1 MIKCQRK
8 KQLTDWMC
16 EYIKAVVMNP
26 FSLTV
31 TLKTLKTVIIVKEL
45 RVNMSILFSRTKI
58 TQLNTKSSFS

>member
-31 TLKTLKTVIIVKEL
+31 TLKTLKTVIIAKEL
-45 RVNMSILFSRTKI
+45 
-58 TQLNTKSSFS
+58 